1 MEGIVI
7 VGVFLLLLLLRIPIA
22 YALGMS
28 TLVTILCFD
37 SLERAVSGADHVHLL
52 RLFLASGGALFHYF
66 RRCHGCDGYF
76 RKADW
81 IR

>member
-37 SLERAVSGADHVHLL
+37 SLNV
-52 RLFLASGGALFHYF
+52 
-66 RRCHGCDGYF
+66 
-76 RKADW
+76 
-81 IR
+81 